1 MGSFLNF
8 ILTLGLIIIVAAA
21 LMLFLMYRK
30 ARRFLRSFGADAGKA
45 RHGGRGRR
53 RNGGTYGNTSGV
65 IDARPPEQAN
75 RKIFKEGEGEYVDF
89 TEDGGE

>member
-30 ARRFLRSFGADAGKA
+30 
-45 RHGGRGRR
+45 
-53 RNGGTYGNTSGV
+53 YGNTSGV

-89 TEDGGE
+89 TEAGGE